1 MPFRDVNCKVWL
13 PTEHAV
19 LDVPWFYLLSF
30 SRNSLVGNSEASG
43 ADVNKMAGIE
53 VIGVRR

>member
-19 LDVPWFYLLSF
+19 LNVPWFYLLNF
-30 SRNSLVGNSEASG
+30 SKNSSVGNSEASG
-43 ADVNKMAGIE
+43 ADVNKMA
-53 VIGVRR
+53 VIGIRR